1 MTRMRALEKDSKM
14 VGNAIVQGYS
24 FFDNLGKE
32 KNGRVKEKFQQS
44 ECRHIW
50 RAGGGANAGMSELS
64 S

>member
-1 MTRMRALEKDSKM
+1 MRLGDAFIRGFVL
-14 VGNAIVQGYS
+14 
-24 FFDNLGKE
+24 FFFNNLGKE
-32 KNGRVKEKFQQS
+32 KHNGRVKEKFLQS